1 MLVEQSSVAAGVSQQ
16 APAGNTTMA
25 WRMRAVGGAA
35 AQRHSGGVGA
45 QSVSNARLAPGYCAQ
60 YRTNDA
66 WCGALA
72 CYRLIVEFC
81 RSVGEL
87 VSCDFLVIFGF

>member
-25 WRMRAVGGAA
+25 WRMRAAGGAVA
-35 AQRHSGGVGA
+35 ARRRSGGVGA

-66 WCGALA
+66 WCGALV
-72 CYRLIVEFC
+72 CYSLIAEF
-81 RSVGEL
+81 
-87 VSCDFLVIFGF
+87 

>member
-25 WRMRAVGGAA
+25 WRRRAAGG
-35 AQRHSGGVGA
+35 GGVGA

-72 CYRLIVEFC
+72 CYSLVAEFY

-87 VSCDFLVIFGF
+87 VTL

>member
-25 WRMRAVGGAA
+25 WRRRAAG
-35 AQRHSGGVGA
+35 GGVGA

-72 CYRLIVEFC
+72 CYSLVAEFY

-87 VSCDFLVIFGF
+87 VTL